1 MPFLSLFILRY
12 GDIRYKLLDSV
23 VLLHDL
29 PEFELRSGD
38 LGTVV
43 EIYEPDGLEIEF
55 VKASGETLAV
65 ITVTEKDVRP
75 VESAD
80 IISVRSLSPVA

>member
-1 MPFLSLFILRY
+1 MK
-12 GDIRYKLLDSV
+12 YKLLDSV
-23 VLLHDL
+23 VLTNDL
-29 PEFELRSGD
+29 PKFGLCAGD
-38 LGTVV
+38 LGAVV

-65 ITVTEKDVRP
+65 ITVSAKEVRP

-80 IISVRSLSPVA
+80 IISVRSLSHAA